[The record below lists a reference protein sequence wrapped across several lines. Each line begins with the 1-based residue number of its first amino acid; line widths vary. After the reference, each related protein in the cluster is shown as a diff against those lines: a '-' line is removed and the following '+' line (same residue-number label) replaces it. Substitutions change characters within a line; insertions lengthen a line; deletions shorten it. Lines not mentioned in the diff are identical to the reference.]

1 MTGLP
6 TSAFTTPR
14 ADEATDE
21 RAWLQAMLDVERAL
35 ALGAAQVG
43 LIEERA
49 AHAVAAACDPE
60 SFDARLVAASLVAEA
75 TPVIEVVRQL
85 RALVPDTDRDA
96 VHVAATSQ
104 DVVDTAMVLVTRRAL
119 VGVVQ
124 DAGAVA
130 DLLAD
135 LARQHQ
141 HTAQV
146 GRTLLQ
152 DGTATTFGA
161 ALAPRLVAVDD
172 ATRALVHVASH
183 RLALQLG
190 GGVGT
195 LAGAGDLAGDYAHAV
210 AALLGLPEAV
220 TPWHTSRGCVA
231 ELVAACAVLAGA
243 LAAIAEDVVLLSQTS
258 VAEVRVARPGG
269 SSAMPHKR
277 NPASAV
283 LALACAHRTPGLVA
297 TVLAGLPQGLQRSYG
312 AWQAEWAVVTEMLQL
327 LAATAAHTRATLD
340 GLQVD
345 ADRMARNLGRSVGDE
360 DPGAAALFVDRALAA
375 HDAARSGSGRDPWL
389 HEAAGGDR

>member
-6 TSAFTTPR
+6 ASAFTTPR

-43 LIEERA
+43 LIDDEA
-49 AHAVAAACDPE
+49 AQAVAAACDAE
-60 SFDARLVAASLVAEA
+60 SFDARLVSASLVAEA

-104 DVVDTAMVLVTRRAL
+104 DVIDTAMVLVTRRAL

-135 LARQHQ
+135 LARRHQ

-152 DGTATTFGA
+152 DATATTFGA
-161 ALAPRLVAVDD
+161 ALAPRLVAVDE
-172 ATRALVHVASH
+172 ATTALVHVASH

-210 AALLGLPEAV
+210 AALLGLPEPV
-220 TPWHTSRGCVA
+220 TPWHTSRGRVA

-243 LAAIAEDVVLLSQTS
+243 LAAVAEDVVLLSQTS

-269 SSAMPHKR
+269 SSAMPHKQ

-297 TVLAGLPQGLQRSYG
+297 TVLSGLPQGLQRSYG
-312 AWQAEWAVVTEMLQL
+312 AWQAEWAVVTEVLQL
-327 LAATAAHTRATLD
+327 LAATAAHTRTTLD
-340 GLQVD
+340 GLHVD
-345 ADRMARNLGRSVGDE
+345 ADRMAQNLSRSVGDN

-375 HDAARSGSGRDPWL
+375 HEAARSQAWRDPCA
-389 HEAAGGDR
+389 HDVTGGGR